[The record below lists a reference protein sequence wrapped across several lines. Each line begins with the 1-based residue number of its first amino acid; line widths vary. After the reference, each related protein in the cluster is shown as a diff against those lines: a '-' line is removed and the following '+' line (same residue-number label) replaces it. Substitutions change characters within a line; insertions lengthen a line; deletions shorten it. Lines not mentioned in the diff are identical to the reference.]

1 MVTIIG
7 QDREQ
12 NHKQQLVQTTSDGKF
27 QTHFQLCKTKSI
39 DEPAS
44 GALSERLL
52 VLHRREYKRIK
63 ISEIYTP
70 RQLN

>member
-12 NHKQQLVQTTSDGKF
+12 NHKQQLEQTTSDGKF

-44 GALSERLL
+44 DALSETGCSSCTGGSINALRFQKFIRL
-52 VLHRREYKRIK
+52 V
-63 ISEIYTP
+63 S
-70 RQLN
+70 

>member
-12 NHKQQLVQTTSDGKF
+12 NHKQQLEQTTSDGKF

-44 GALSERLL
+44 DALSEK
-52 VLHRREYKRIK
+52 LHRREYKRIK